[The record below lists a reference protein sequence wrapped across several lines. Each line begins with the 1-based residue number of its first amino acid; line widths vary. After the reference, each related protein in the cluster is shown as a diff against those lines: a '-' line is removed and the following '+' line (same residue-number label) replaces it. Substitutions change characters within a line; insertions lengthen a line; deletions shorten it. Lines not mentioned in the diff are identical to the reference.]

1 MFLVYANVSSLES
14 RGLFTCLYTYAQIS
28 QIKTAGIVFYLEFKN
43 DYTLQ
48 SMLVCFHV
56 ATIPFSWKF
65 GFDKLSKYDELC

>member
-1 MFLVYANVSSLES
+1 MLIHIRTHFPDKNS
-14 RGLFTCLYTYAQIS
+14 RHCLLF
-28 QIKTAGIVFYLEFKN
+28 LEFNN

-65 GFDKLSKYDELC
+65 GFDKLSKYDELG